1 MAIRILGTGSYLAEK
16 EVSNDELAK
25 YVDTSDEWIS
35 SRTGIKN
42 RRIAVKE
49 TTTSMAVE
57 AAERALEMAG
67 KSAENVELI
76 VLATVTPDYYTPSG
90 ACQVQ
95 AAIGADKAIAFDVNA
110 ACSGFVF
117 ALNVAKMYI
126 ETGFVKNALVIG
138 SETLSKIL
146 DWNDRGTCVLFG
158 DGAGA
163 AYIEESD
170 KGIISIVQG
179 SIGKKGM
186 VLNCESRK
194 TNNIF
199 VKDEINHDYL
209 YMDGQEVYKF
219 AVRQCP
225 KCLQEALDKAGMT
238 VDDVDYF
245 VLHQANVRIIESVAK
260 RLKAP
265 LEKFPTTLDYTGNMS
280 ARRQDRHV
288 GIRRR
293 THIRRCGYGVVE
305 ALTPVIFEGGTELLV
320 VWEYFFYLGP
330 EKCGVVH
337 LLSVTQLV
345 DYHVVYDF
353 GSGVHQ
359 CTVEIQVTG
368 GVAASP
374 AGLLM
379 PDGDPSVGHAY
390 YLSKMFYT

>member
-1 MAIRILGTGSYLAEK
+1 MAIRIIGTGSFLAK
-16 EVSNDELAK
+16 KIVSNDELAQ

-42 RRIAVKE
+42 RRIAIDE
-49 TTTSMAVE
+49 TTTSMAAE
-57 AAERALEMAG
+57 AAKNALSMAG
-67 KSAENVELI
+67 KEAGDVELI
-76 VLATVTPDYYTPSG
+76 IVATVTPDYYTPSV

-95 AAIGADKAIAFDVNA
+95 ADLGADRATAFDINA

-126 ETGFVKNALVIG
+126 ETGFCKNALVIG
-138 SETLSKIL
+138 AETLSKIL

-186 VLNCESRK
+186 VLNCADRK

-199 VKDEINHDYL
+199 INEPVETDYL
-209 YMDGQEVYKF
+209 HMDGQEVYKF

-225 KCLQEALDKAGMT
+225 KCLIEALEKAEMT
-238 VDDVDYF
+238 ADDIDYF

-265 LEKFPTTLDYTGNMS
+265 MEKFPMTLDYTGNMS
-280 ARRQDRHV
+280 AASV
-288 GIRRR
+288 
-293 THIRRCGYGVVE
+293 
-305 ALTPVIFEGGTELLV
+305 PVMLDQLVREGGLKRGDKV
-320 VWEYFFYLGP
+320 AI
-330 EKCGVVH
+330 
-337 LLSVTQLV
+337 SA
-345 DYHVVYDF
+345 F
-353 GSGVHQ
+353 G
-359 CTVEIQVTG
+359 
-368 GVAASP
+368 
-374 AGLLM
+374 AGLTYGAVVLEW
-379 PDGDPSVGHAY
+379 
-390 YLSKMFYT
+390 